1 MNVLFAQA
9 NDGNNKA
16 PDAISEGFSVLQS
29 LDVQAL
35 TQQAIQ
41 FGINLVLAVLIL
53 VIGRWIALWIARMI
67 RTASEKAN
75 MDETLAVFTRNLAYI
90 TMMTL
95 VIIAAL
101 VRLGLDPTSL
111 AAGVAAGG
119 IAIGLAL
126 QGSLANIAAGFMII
140 FFRHFKLGDYVE
152 AGGTAGTITA
162 IQMFQSVLTTPDNR
176 QIVVPNSQI
185 TAGTIVNFSAHETR
199 RIDLVIGCGYNDDL
213 KAVKN
218 YLIEILTSDERV
230 LKNPEP
236 VVVVGELGDSSV
248 NFLVRPWV
256 KSEDYWTTKWDLLEK
271 IKTGFDEKGFNIP
284 FPQQEVHMHQ
294 VAGRP

>member
-1 MNVLFAQA
+1 MAILFAQ
-9 NDGNNKA
+9 DDPVKNKA
-16 PDAISEGFSVLQS
+16 TEKLSEGFSLLGSLQ
-29 LDVQAL
+29 VQDL
-35 TQQAIQ
+35 IQYAIQ
-41 FGINLVLAVLIL
+41 FGINLVLALLIFF
-53 VIGRWIALWIARMI
+53 IGRWIALWISGMI
-67 RTASEKAN
+67 RRATEKAN

-90 TMMTL
+90 AIMIL

-126 QGSLANIAAGFMII
+126 QGSLANIASGFMII

-185 TAGTIVNFSAHETR
+185 TAGTIINFSAHPTR
-199 RIDLVIGCGYNDDL
+199 RIDLVIGCGYNDNL
-213 KAVKN
+213 KDVKE
-218 YLIEILTSDERV
+218 YLMEVVTSDERV
-230 LKNPEP
+230 LKDPEP

-256 KSEDYWTTKWDLLEK
+256 KSEDYWPTRWDLLEK
-271 IKTGFDEKGFNIP
+271 IKTGFDEKGFTIP
-284 FPQQEVHMHQ
+284 FPQQDVHMHQ
-294 VAGRP
+294 VAG